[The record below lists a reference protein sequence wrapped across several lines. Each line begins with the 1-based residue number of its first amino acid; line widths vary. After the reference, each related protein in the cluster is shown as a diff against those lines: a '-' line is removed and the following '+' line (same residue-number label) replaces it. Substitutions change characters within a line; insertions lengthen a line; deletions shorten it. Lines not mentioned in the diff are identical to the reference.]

1 MIEFQYNL
9 TKKNHFKS
17 LLKSQLKTIIF
28 FLLIF
33 TFCYFAINLE
43 AFIYNFPYNTPIV
56 LITYFIYLLIIFI
69 IMFLISIIF
78 SYAMTL
84 IFRKNNAYQI
94 YNYKLTKDKLIEVKT
109 NFSLNLNEIKNI
121 KFTKKSIKI
130 VSLKLKQIIT
140 FEKINFVV
148 PEDFIKFKNLLIKEK
163 NKVGNL

>member
-43 AFIYNFPYNTPIV
+43 AFIYNFPYNTSIV

-78 SYAMTL
+78 SYVMTL

-121 KFTKKSIKI
+121 KFMKKSIKI

-140 FEKINFVV
+140 FEQINFVV
-148 PEDFIKFKNLLIKEK
+148 PEDFIKFKNLLIKEQ